1 MHPELKFVPF
11 ERKLLQLKKCYLAY
25 SSFVRRFKGVKEFN
39 LNLEKV
45 GFNVASKIVPT
56 LKK

>member
-1 MHPELKFVPF
+1 MHPEIKFVPF

-45 GFNVASKIVPT
+45 GFNVASKTVPN
-56 LKK
+56 